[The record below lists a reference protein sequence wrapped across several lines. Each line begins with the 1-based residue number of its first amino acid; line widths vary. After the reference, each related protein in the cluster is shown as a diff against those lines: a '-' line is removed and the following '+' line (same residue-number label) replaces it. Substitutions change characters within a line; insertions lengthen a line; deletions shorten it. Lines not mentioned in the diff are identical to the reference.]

1 MKPPLTDFPSHE
13 TERLRILPLRSTDA
27 EALRALTDD
36 PAVTGAIDFLSS
48 PFQLADAQALIR
60 SNDDENCF
68 LGAWDD
74 AALIG
79 VVGAHARGDDRI
91 EIGYWIGT
99 RFQGR
104 GLATEAVLSVIRRL
118 RQMHPERQIVAEC
131 RRSNQASWRL
141 LLRLGFRPTGQQ
153 GQRRGRELLALADT

>member
-91 EIGYWIGT
+91 EIGYWI
-99 RFQGR
+99 
-104 GLATEAVLSVIRRL
+104 
-118 RQMHPERQIVAEC
+118 
-131 RRSNQASWRL
+131 
-141 LLRLGFRPTGQQ
+141 
-153 GQRRGRELLALADT
+153 